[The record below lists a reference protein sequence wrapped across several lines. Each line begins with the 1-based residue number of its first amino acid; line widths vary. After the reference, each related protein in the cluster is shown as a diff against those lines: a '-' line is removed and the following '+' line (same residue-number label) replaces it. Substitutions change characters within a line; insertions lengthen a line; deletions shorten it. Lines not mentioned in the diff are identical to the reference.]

1 MYKINIIYVRKNVKN
16 VIIFCLSK
24 DLLTSSKQFI
34 PFHCSTTILQVNCRI
49 HNNEPSKHMLRIS
62 PVTSYAVVNLKQMA
76 LYLRQIEFA
85 YIDLKPTKQNYSK
98 HNDSSSIFP
107 FSDNIVI
114 LVESK

>member
-1 MYKINIIYVRKNVKN
+1 
-16 VIIFCLSK
+16 
-24 DLLTSSKQFI
+24 
-34 PFHCSTTILQVNCRI
+34 
-49 HNNEPSKHMLRIS
+49 
-62 PVTSYAVVNLKQMA
+62 MA

-98 HNDSSSIFP
+98 HNNSSSIFP